1 MRHQNDLE
9 KNNCL
14 YSFFLGTNSYY
25 MYIHFVKPVLDF
37 LGALILIP
45 FVLLAII
52 VFGPIIYFTDHGSIF
67 YNAPRAGLKC
77 KCFKMFKLRSMYL
90 NAPDLRNEDGS
101 TYNADDDPRVTPI
114 GKFLRKSSIDE
125 LPQLINVLKGDM
137 SLVGPRPTT
146 PEDDQDYE
154 KITGDY
160 KDRFKVKP
168 GITGYAQ
175 AYFRNSISQDE
186 KYHLDAYYANNISF
200 ILDVKILYNTF
211 VSVLFHKNIY
221 TN

>member
-1 MRHQNDLE
+1 MYVH
-9 KNNCL
+9 
-14 YSFFLGTNSYY
+14 FF
-25 MYIHFVKPVLDF
+25 KPLFDF
-37 LGALILIP
+37 IIALIALP
-45 FVLLAII
+45 FVLLVILI
-52 VFGPIIYFTDHGSIF
+52 FGPFIYFTDRGTIF
-67 YNAPRAGLKC
+67 YNAPRDGIKC
-77 KCFKMFKLRSMYL
+77 KPFKMYKLRSMYL

-101 TYNADDDPRVTPI
+101 TFNSDDDPRVTPI

-125 LPQLINVLKGDM
+125 LPQLFNVLFGDM

-146 PEDDQDYE
+146 VEDDQIYDQI
-154 KITGDY
+154 KVDY

-200 ILDVKILYNTF
+200 ILDFKILYNTF
-211 VSVLFHKNIY
+211 ISVLFHKNIY

>member
-1 MRHQNDLE
+1 MYVH
-9 KNNCL
+9 
-14 YSFFLGTNSYY
+14 FF
-25 MYIHFVKPVLDF
+25 KPLFDF
-37 LGALILIP
+37 IIALIALP
-45 FVLLAII
+45 FVLLVILI
-52 VFGPIIYFTDHGSIF
+52 FGPFIYFTDRGTIF
-67 YNAPRAGLKC
+67 YNAPRAGIKC
-77 KCFKMFKLRSMYL
+77 KPFKMYKLRSMYL

-101 TYNADDDPRVTPI
+101 TFNSDDDPRVTPI

-125 LPQLINVLKGDM
+125 LPQLFNVLFGDM

-146 PEDDQDYE
+146 VEDDQIYDQI
-154 KITGDY
+154 KVDY

-200 ILDVKILYNTF
+200 ILDFKILYNTF
-211 VSVLFHKNIY
+211 ISVLFHKNIY

>member
-1 MRHQNDLE
+1 MYVH
-9 KNNCL
+9 
-14 YSFFLGTNSYY
+14 FF
-25 MYIHFVKPVLDF
+25 KPLFDF
-37 LGALILIP
+37 IIALIALP
-45 FVLLAII
+45 FVLLVILI
-52 VFGPIIYFTDHGSIF
+52 FGPFIYFTDRGTIF
-67 YNAPRAGLKC
+67 YNAPRAGIKC
-77 KCFKMFKLRSMYL
+77 KPFKMYKLRSMYL

-101 TYNADDDPRVTPI
+101 TFNSDDDPRVTPI

-125 LPQLINVLKGDM
+125 LPQLFNVLFGDM

-146 PEDDQDYE
+146 VEDDQIYDQI
-154 KITGDY
+154 KVDY

-200 ILDVKILYNTF
+200 ILDFKILYNTF
-211 VSVLFHKNIY
+211 ISVLFHKNIY
-221 TN
+221 TNCVRL